1 MVPHLSHL
9 FCRLVPYFNQYGQGQ
24 VPSIDTGCWSMWILW
39 HTGHLINDI
48 SPELKYEA
56 HQKHEGHNRKST
68 CLSIAFEILSTFS
81 LPPSKANKVFFLRM
95 ACSLSIN
102 IWRFTSVKHCRLCK
116 TLLTLSYLVNH
127 AFNTS
132 LFVELWLRLRRSD
145 STCLCSA
152 SFHGWFSC
160 GFPLVRF

>member
-1 MVPHLSHL
+1 MS
-9 FCRLVPYFNQYGQGQ
+9 YFNQYGQGQ
-24 VPSIDTGCWSMWILW
+24 VPSIDAGSWSMRLLW
-39 HTGHLINDI
+39 HMGHLINDT
-48 SPELKYEA
+48 SLELKYEA

-68 CLSIAFEILSTFS
+68 RLPIAFEILSIFS
-81 LPPSKANKVFFLRM
+81 LPLSKANKVFFLRM

-102 IWRFTSVKHCRLCK
+102 IWRFTSVKYYRSYE

-132 LFVELWLRLRRSD
+132 LFIELLLRLRRSD

-152 SFHGWFSC
+152 SVFSC
-160 GFPLVRF
+160 LVICGIFQQ